1 MPIRLPS
8 LLAASA
14 LAIPLITLAA
24 HTSTAAA
31 SGLAAAQSTAARPW
45 VQVSGNQLVAAG
57 KPIQLR
63 GVNLGNW
70 LLQEDFL
77 FGLHGTHSQ
86 MRAAIDTVL
95 GKRAAIFWDEYEE
108 QFFTDADAAWLQA
121 RGFNLLRVPFN
132 QNRLEDPNHPGRY
145 DKAALARI
153 DRLIERCARHGIYV
167 LLDLHAVTGGQSR
180 ENYADAT
187 SGEPLFWAHADLRE
201 RATRLWEFLARRY
214 RDNPAVAGYDLIN
227 EPHTEG
233 RTHLLTS
240 WLRTTV
246 ARVRAIDTR
255 HVVWLSGDEWGAG
268 LVGLE
273 PQLWKARQLA
283 FQFHIYPTWTYPWAQ
298 MDRYPATVDGV
309 RYDAAW
315 LRQRLA
321 GIAAFGRHHPVL
333 LGETGFSINGNSA
346 REALMQSAL
355 TDFLALAEQQR
366 WSWAQWT
373 YKDIGQM
380 GMVSPRR
387 DTAWQ
392 QLVRSEAAQAERHKL
407 AGLIPVRG
415 AAGAL
420 PQLPAL
426 IRSLADTPA
435 DVDQKVVGTKVRRAL
450 DELLS
455 RAISRPMARMN
466 DDELRALA
474 RSFSLANCEENNAIV
489 APFAAAAK
497 RIAP

>member
-1 MPIRLPS
+1 MPIRLPC
-8 LLAASA
+8 LLLASA
-14 LAIPLITLAA
+14 LAVPLFAQVAHAGAA
-24 HTSTAAA
+24 TASTTAMQAA
-31 SGLAAAQSTAARPW
+31 TARPW
-45 VQVSGNQLVAAG
+45 VQVSGNQLVAGG
-57 KPIQLR
+57 KPIRLR

-70 LLQEDFL
+70 LLQEDFM

-86 MRAAIDTVL
+86 MRGAIDAVL
-95 GKRAAIFWDEYEE
+95 GKRAALFWDEYEE

-132 QNRLEDPNHPGRY
+132 QNRLEDANHPGQY
-145 DKAALARI
+145 DPAVLARI

-187 SGEPLFWAHADLRE
+187 SGEPLFWRHADLRE
-201 RATRLWEFLARRY
+201 RATRLWELLARRY

-233 RTHLLTS
+233 RTHLLTG
-240 WLRTTV
+240 WLRTTI
-246 ARVRAIDTR
+246 ARVRAIDAR
-255 HVVWLSGDEWGAG
+255 HVVWLSGDEWGGG

-283 FQFHIYPTWTYPWAQ
+283 FQFHAYPSWTYPWAR
-298 MDRYPATVDGV
+298 MRSHPDTVDGV

-321 GIAAFGRHHPVL
+321 AVEAFGRHHPVL
-333 LGETGFSINGNSA
+333 LGETGFSTGGNAA
-346 REALMQSAL
+346 REAMLQSAL
-355 TDFLALAEQQR
+355 KDFLALAEQQG

-387 DTAWQ
+387 STAWQ
-392 QLVRSEAAQAERHKL
+392 QLVRSDAAQRERRKL
-407 AGLIPVRG
+407 AGLIRVRG
-415 AAGAL
+415 IDGTEA
-420 PQLPAL
+420 QLPAL
-426 IRSLADTPA
+426 IASLADTP
-435 DVDQKVVGTKVRRAL
+435 DSTDQKVVGNKVRRPL
-450 DELLS
+450 EELLS
-455 RAISRPMARMN
+455 RAIVRPMATMS
-466 DDELRALA
+466 DDQLRALA
-474 RSFSLANCEENNAIV
+474 RSFSLANCDENGAIV
-489 APFAAAAK
+489 APFAAAAS
-497 RIAP
+497 RATP